1 MSDRVSETV
10 TMPMRF
16 GSNSGQSVTR
26 RDGIAKVTGRATYAA
41 DNHPDGMLYAV
52 YVPATIARGRVTHL
66 DTAAAKAHPGVV
78 EVFTPE
84 NRPPVVGD
92 PDKKPFMFAIPI
104 EVLQDDTVRYAMQ
117 PIALVIGETLEAA
130 TEGARLLK
138 PQYEVEPARTG
149 FDAEPAKRAA
159 AGPFG
164 RPAEVVHGDTE
175 AGLSQAK
182 QTLDV
187 TYDTPAQYHNAMEP
201 HAIVAK
207 WDGDRLEIDTPNQAI
222 VLSRNFY
229 AYYFGIPAENIL
241 IRSPYLG
248 GGFGSKAVPYSPLV
262 LAIAAARKLDRPV
275 KLVLTRAQMFGPVG
289 HRGATRQRLR
299 IGIDG
304 EAQMTALDHVSTA
317 IVDSFDSSFPEP
329 ASGASQGLYNAAS
342 LHSLMMVVHNDIGV
356 PGAMRAPGEASGSAA
371 LECAIDEMAEKAGMD
386 PLEFRLKN
394 YADVEPGTGK
404 PYSSKALR
412 ECYAEGAKRFGWA
425 GRPLA
430 PRQMVDDKG
439 FLTGWGMG
447 TALFGAPMFAAQ
459 ARAVLRPDG
468 TGLVE
473 TAAAD
478 MGQGAWTAL
487 AQIAAD
493 SLGLPLD
500 KVEFRSGSSDLPD
513 GGVAGGSGHTATA
526 GGALHA
532 AGTDAIR
539 RLGELAAADPQSPL
553 FGTGNQGFVARDGR
567 LHAARDESRSEAY
580 ADIIARAGGQEIEG
594 KGSAAR
600 PPEDAERHAMYS
612 HGAVFA
618 EVKIDPVLF
627 QMRVTRLVGAFA
639 AGRIINPKLAESQ
652 LMGGMIWGISFALHE
667 EARFDKRT
675 GRIMNTDLAG
685 YHIPVNADVQ
695 GLEVIT
701 VHEDDPYVNPLGI
714 KGVGE
719 IGVTGTVG
727 AIGNAIW
734 HATGRRIRHFP
745 IRIED
750 LLA

>member
-1 MSDRVSETV
+1 MSEKV

-66 DTAAAKAHPGVV
+66 DIEAAKAHPGVV
-78 EVFTPE
+78 EVFTPK
-84 NRPPVVGD
+84 NRAPVAGD
-92 PDKKPFMFAIPI
+92 PDKKPFMFAIPL
-104 EVLQDDTVRYAMQ
+104 EVLQDDSVRYAMQ
-117 PIALVIGETLEAA
+117 PIALVIGETPEAA
-130 TEGARLLK
+130 NEGARLLN
-138 PQYEVEPARTG
+138 PRYEVEPARTG

-207 WDGDRLEIDTPNQAI
+207 WDGDKLEIDTPNQAI
-222 VLSRNFY
+222 VLSRHFY

-262 LAIAAARKLDRPV
+262 LAIAASRKLDRPV

-567 LHAARDESRSEAY
+567 LYAARDESRSEAY
-580 ADIIARAGGQEIEG
+580 ADIIARAGGAEIEG
-594 KGSAAR
+594 KGSASR
-600 PPEDAERHAMYS
+600 PPEDAQRHAMYS

-618 EVKIDPVLF
+618 EVKIDPMLF

-750 LLA
+750 LLAEG